1 MFLNIFLT
9 LNSLELSARQCPK
22 SESAVRRN
30 HKRALWILACISAEQ
45 TEATALISFKVKVLN
60 LLRDL
65 LLSYCPEAIRRKA
78 PPSSSLVTLRASIWS
93 GLAQQL
99 LAGLAL
105 LLGFRPYFVWRAHS
119 MATQI
124 AGSNETGQT
133 IAVVVIVFEYL
144 LHPLSL
150 LLLYLAI
157 EGFIRFVG
165 GLVTGEVVPSLAVSL
180 FFQASSSFVRLRAH
194 RTATPPVADLLEH
207 LPEGR
212 VRIASAEAKAQWN
225 ASLTIG
231 LDGQWF
237 EVERE
242 ETGNSLRPFVYILRP
257 VPPGKILR
265 RYEEYCSSAAL
276 SPDKAESFGQK

>member
-1 MFLNIFLT
+1 MKDL
-9 LNSLELSARQCPK
+9 
-22 SESAVRRN
+22 VRD
-30 HKRALWILACISAEQ
+30 
-45 TEATALISFKVKVLN
+45 F
-60 LLRDL
+60 
-65 LLSYCPEAIRRKA
+65 LLSYCPAGVRRKI
-78 PPSSSLVTLRASIWS
+78 PPDSSLTTVRAAIWG

-105 LLGFRPYFVWRAHS
+105 ILRFKQYFIWRAHG
-119 MATQI
+119 MAAHI
-124 AGSNETGQT
+124 AGSNETGQA
-133 IAVVVIVFEYL
+133 IAGIVIALEYL

-150 LLLYLAI
+150 FLLYLAI

-180 FFQASSSFVRLRAH
+180 FFQASSLFVRLRAH
-194 RTATPPVADLLEH
+194 RAAPLVADFLEH

-212 VRIASAEAKAQWN
+212 VRIASAEEKAQWN

-231 LDGQWF
+231 LGGQWF

-242 ETGNSLRPFVYILRP
+242 ETGISPRSFVYILRP
-257 VPPGKILR
+257 VLPGKILR

-276 SPDKAESFGQK
+276 SHDKAESFGQK